1 MIMKMTM
8 EELRNQIFS
17 VPIPKNWRKGQFVFN
32 RVEELFGDVARKVQ
46 FIDRVDCFYIDSEID
61 AFLSRV
67 LIRLNM

>member
-32 RVEELFGDVARKVQ
+32 RVEDLFGDVARKVQ
-46 FIDRVDCFYIDSEID
+46 FIDRVDCFYIDSKID
-61 AFLSRV
+61 DFLSQV